1 VQSATT
7 PPQPTAHHQPY
18 LRLGLGFS
26 ILLGRNTVIRHNWTI
41 GAPVKR
47 SLIAYDH

>member
-7 PPQPTAHHQPY
+7 PPHPTAHHQPY

-26 ILLGRNTVIRHNWTI
+26 IPLGLNTVIRYNWTI

>member
-1 VQSATT
+1 MKDTQDEVRHNLSQTSHEHLQT
-7 PPQPTAHHQPY
+7 HSHW
-18 LRLGLGFS
+18 
-26 ILLGRNTVIRHNWTI
+26 HNWTI